1 MRTGAAAKSG
11 RKPPARTPSPAG
23 ASGIPGRAALYLAIA
38 ALVSA
43 ASLAMTLGLA
53 DAARSR
59 AEFDLGLRGDVIRAP
74 LTPERIARALE
85 SYALAQR
92 LDPLRPDFPASLGD
106 MHVLL
111 AAELPVWNAEAKAH
125 HRAALEHY
133 RAAISRR
140 PSWPYTWVNLA
151 AVKFRLAELDRE
163 FFSALERAAMLGP
176 WEPQIQK
183 TVADLGL
190 AAWEVLPEETRAQVR
205 ANLDRG
211 IHRQGEAVVR
221 LALRH
226 RRTELVA
233 PLVQGDAHLEAVL
246 KTGLAAGGRR

>member
-1 MRTGAAAKSG
+1 MPAPRATTTLIGAW
-11 RKPPARTPSPAG
+11 PSRL
-23 ASGIPGRAALYLAIA
+23 IIA
-38 ALVSA
+38 ALVPLA
-43 ASLAMTLGLA
+43 ALAAAWGVA
-53 DAARSR
+53 DVFRAR
-59 AEFDLGLRGDVIRAP
+59 AELIIDLHGDVIR
-74 LTPERIARALE
+74 TPPTKDRIARALE
-85 SYALAQR
+85 AYALANR
-92 LDPLRPDFPASLGD
+92 LDGLRPDFIASLGD
-106 MHVLL
+106 MHALSV
-111 AAELPVWNAEAKAH
+111 AELPVWEPEAKKH
-125 HRAALEHY
+125 TRAALDYY
-133 RAAISRR
+133 REAISRR
-140 PSWPYTWVNLA
+140 PSWPYTWANLA
-151 AVKFRLAELDRE
+151 VVKFRLAELDHE
-163 FFSALERAAMLGP
+163 FFSALERAAVLGP

-205 ANLDRG
+205 ANLERG